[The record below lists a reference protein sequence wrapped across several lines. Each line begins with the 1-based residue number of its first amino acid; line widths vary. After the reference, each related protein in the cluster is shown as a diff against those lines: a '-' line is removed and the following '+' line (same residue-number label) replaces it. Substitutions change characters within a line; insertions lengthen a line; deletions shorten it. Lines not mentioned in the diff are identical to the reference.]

1 MYSFLAPSQ
10 NYYGNNSV
18 EVVGEKAK
26 QLELNKV
33 LIVTDDTLAEI
44 EDGPVEKV
52 LSSLKES
59 GIDYEIFT
67 GVEPNPKIQNCLDG
81 LEMYNESNSEGI
93 ITVGGGSAH
102 DAGKGIAVAE
112 AHNGEIKKYAGIEK
126 LENDLVPIISVNTT
140 AGTASEVTKH
150 CVLTDVET
158 KLKFVIVSYRNVPK
172 ISINDP
178 LLMLSV
184 PTALTAATGMDA
196 LTHAI
201 ESYVS
206 VNATELTDSM
216 AIHAIKLIS
225 ENLRQAVAN
234 GEDIKARDNMATASL
249 LAGMAFNN
257 ADLGYVHAM
266 AHQLGGQYDMAHGVA
281 NSILLP
287 VVMEYNLISNPEK
300 FAKIAE
306 YMGENTRGLSTLEA
320 ADKSIEAVKR
330 MSKEVNIPENLEVMD
345 VKKEDFELMAKNALE
360 DGNAPSNPRKGNK
373 EDIVKLFEAAYE

>member
-18 EVVGEKAK
+18 EVVGEKAE

>member
-18 EVVGEKAK
+18 EVVGEKAE

-112 AHNGEIKKYAGIEK
+112 AHNGDIKKYAGIEK